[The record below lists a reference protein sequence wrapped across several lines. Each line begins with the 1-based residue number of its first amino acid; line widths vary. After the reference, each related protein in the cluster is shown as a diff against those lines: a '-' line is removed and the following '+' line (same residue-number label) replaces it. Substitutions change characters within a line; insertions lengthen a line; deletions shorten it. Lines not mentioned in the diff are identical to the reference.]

1 MRPQDDLPG
10 SYMPGSTESADY
22 VQKAKVPEEL
32 VAEGITVVGST
43 KDAVL
48 GPDHTPVGIAA
59 QAL

>member
-1 MRPQDDLPG
+1 
-10 SYMPGSTESADY
+10 MPGSTESADY